1 MTSYCR
7 VGVDDSLRK
16 LCSGEEEEAMIL
28 VGGEALVDLV
38 PAPETVPGELGP
50 LLPLPGGG
58 PYNVAIT
65 AGRLGASVRFLSR
78 LSTDSFGDALLRRL
92 ELSGVDT
99 SMVQRGPEPTT
110 LAVAGI
116 AADGSA
122 RYSFHVEGTAD
133 REVAHPGP
141 LPDDIRIVSLGTLSL
156 LLEPGASRYE
166 RLLRE
171 HSGAGGLTVLDPN
184 IRPAMVTDAT
194 AHRDRFASWLPDI
207 GLLKLSIE
215 DAEWLADGSGKDAD
229 GAVADWLGRGPA
241 AVVLTRGGDGI
252 VVRTGGGAEV
262 EVPTVP
268 TAVVDT
274 IGAGDTVHGALLWWL
289 SHHGTTSAEALRA
302 VDADA
307 WRDALTFA
315 ARAAAVT
322 VSRAGAEPPYAAE
335 LAVRP

>member
-1 MTSYCR
+1 
-7 VGVDDSLRK
+7 
-16 LCSGEEEEAMIL
+16 MIV

-38 PAPETVPGELGP
+38 PAPGTVPGELGP

-65 AGRLGASVRFLSR
+65 AGRLGAPVRFLSR
-78 LSTDSFGDALLRRL
+78 LSTDSFGDALFRRL

-141 LPDDIRIVSLGTLSL
+141 LPGDVTIVSLGTLSL

-166 RLLRE
+166 QLMRE
-171 HSGAGGLTVLDPN
+171 HSGNGGLTVVDPN
-184 IRPAMVTDAT
+184 VRAALVTDAT
-194 AHRDRFASWLPDI
+194 AYRARFASWLPHV

-215 DAEWLADGSGKDAD
+215 DAEWLAEGNAD
-229 GAVADWLGRGPA
+229 KAVADWLGRGPA

-252 VVRTGGGAEV
+252 MVRTDGGVEV
-262 EVPTVP
+262 KVPTVP
-268 TAVVDT
+268 ATVVDT
-274 IGAGDTVHGALLWWL
+274 IGAGDTVHGALLSWL
-289 SHHGTTSAEALRA
+289 HDNGTTTPESLRT
-302 VDADA
+302 VDAQT
-307 WRDALTFA
+307 WRAALTFA
-315 ARAAAVT
+315 ARAASIT

-335 LAVRP
+335 LAVQS

>member
-1 MTSYCR
+1 
-7 VGVDDSLRK
+7 
-16 LCSGEEEEAMIL
+16 MIV

-38 PAPETVPGELGP
+38 PAPGTVPGELGP

-65 AGRLGASVRFLSR
+65 AGRLGAPVRFLSR

-99 SMVQRGPEPTT
+99 RMVQRGPEPTT

-141 LPDDIRIVSLGTLSL
+141 LPPEVEIVSLGTLSL

-166 RLLRE
+166 QLLRD
-171 HSGAGGLTVLDPN
+171 HSGRGGLTVVDPN

-194 AHRDRFASWLPDI
+194 AHRARFASWLPDT

-215 DAEWLADGSGKDAD
+215 DAEWLADGDAGK
-229 GAVADWLGRGPA
+229 AVAEWLGRGPA
-241 AVVLTRGGDGI
+241 AVVLTRGADGI
-252 VVRTGGGAEV
+252 AVHTAAGVEV
-262 EVPTVP
+262 EVPTEP
-268 TAVVDT
+268 ATVVDT
-274 IGAGDTVHGALLWWL
+274 IGAGDTVHGALLSWL
-289 SHHGTTSAEALRA
+289 HNNGITTPETLRT
-302 VDADA
+302 VDSEA

-315 ARAAAVT
+315 ARAASIT

-335 LAVRP
+335 LAVQP

>member
-1 MTSYCR
+1 
-7 VGVDDSLRK
+7 
-16 LCSGEEEEAMIL
+16 MIL

-38 PAPETVPGELGP
+38 PAASTRPGELGP

-65 AGRLGASVRFLSR
+65 LGRLGAPVRFLSR
-78 LSTDSFGDALLRRL
+78 LSTDGFGDALKHRL

-116 AADGSA
+116 GPDGSA

-133 REVAHPGP
+133 REVRHPGP
-141 LPDDIRIVSLGTLSL
+141 LPAEVTTVSLGTLSL

-166 RLLRE
+166 QLLRD
-171 HSGAGGLTVLDPN
+171 HSANGKLTVLDPN
-184 IRPAMVTDAT
+184 IRSAMVTDPTSYRA
-194 AHRDRFASWLPDI
+194 RFRSWLPDI

-215 DAEWLADGSGKDAD
+215 DAAWLADGDLHK
-229 GAVADWLGRGPA
+229 AVRDWLDQGTS
-241 AVVLTRGGDGI
+241 VVVMTRGADGI
-252 VVRTGGGAEV
+252 VAHTGNGAEV

-268 TAVVDT
+268 AEVVDT
-274 IGAGDTVHGALLWWL
+274 IGAGDTVHGALLFWL
-289 SHHGTTSAEALRA
+289 HRAGITTPDGLRS
-302 VDADA
+302 VSGEG

-315 ARAAAVT
+315 ARAASIT

-335 LAVRP
+335 LGVQS

>member
-1 MTSYCR
+1 
-7 VGVDDSLRK
+7 
-16 LCSGEEEEAMIL
+16 MIL

-38 PAPETVPGELGP
+38 PAPGTVPGELGP

-65 AGRLGASVRFLSR
+65 AGRLGAPVRFLSR

-141 LPDDIRIVSLGTLSL
+141 LPPEISIVSLGTLSL

-166 RLLRE
+166 QLLRE
-171 HSGAGGLTVLDPN
+171 HTGLTVLDPN

-194 AHRDRFASWLPDI
+194 AYRARFVSWLPDI

-215 DAEWLADGSGKDAD
+215 DAEWLADGDSDGGAD
-229 GAVADWLGRGPA
+229 KAVADWLGRGPA

-252 VVRTGGGAEV
+252 VVRTADGVEV

-268 TAVVDT
+268 TTVVDT
-274 IGAGDTVHGALLWWL
+274 IGAGDTVHGALLHWL
-289 SHHGTTSAEALRA
+289 HNAGITGSETLRT

-315 ARAAAVT
+315 ARAASVT

-335 LAVRP
+335 LAVQS

>member
-1 MTSYCR
+1 
-7 VGVDDSLRK
+7 
-16 LCSGEEEEAMIL
+16 MIL

-38 PAPETVPGELGP
+38 PAPGTVPGELGP

-65 AGRLGASVRFLSR
+65 VGRLGAPVRFLSR

-141 LPDDIRIVSLGTLSL
+141 LPAEIKIVSLGTLSL

-166 RLLRE
+166 QLLRD
-171 HSGAGGLTVLDPN
+171 HSGSGGLTVLDPN

-194 AHRDRFASWLPDI
+194 AYRARFASWLPDI

-215 DAEWLADGSGKDAD
+215 DAAWLAGGSQGGDTDKAVAEWLS
-229 GAVADWLGRGPA
+229 LGPA

-252 VVRTGGGAEV
+252 VVRTAGGVEV

-268 TAVVDT
+268 TAVADT
-274 IGAGDTVHGALLWWL
+274 IGAGDTVHGALLSWL
-289 SHHGTTSAEALRA
+289 CHNGITTPETLRT

-307 WRDALTFA
+307 WRAALTFA
-315 ARAAAVT
+315 ARAASVT

-335 LAVRP
+335 LAVQS

>member
-1 MTSYCR
+1 
-7 VGVDDSLRK
+7 
-16 LCSGEEEEAMIL
+16 MIL

-65 AGRLGASVRFLSR
+65 AGRLGAPVRFLSR

-133 REVAHPGP
+133 REVEHPGP
-141 LPDDIRIVSLGTLSL
+141 LPADVKIVSLGTLSL

-166 RLLRE
+166 QLLRD
-171 HSGAGGLTVLDPN
+171 HSAGSGGAGSGGLTVLDPN

-194 AHRDRFASWLPDI
+194 AYRARFASWLPDT

-215 DAEWLADGSGKDAD
+215 DAEWLADGDAD
-229 GAVADWLGRGPA
+229 KAVADWLGRGPA
-241 AVVLTRGGDGI
+241 AVVMTRGGDGI
-252 VVRTGGGAEV
+252 VVRTPDGVEV

-268 TAVVDT
+268 AAVVDT
-274 IGAGDTVHGALLWWL
+274 IGAGDTVHGALLTWL
-289 SHHGTTSAEALRA
+289 YHHGITARESLRT

-307 WRDALTFA
+307 WRGALTFA
-315 ARAAAVT
+315 ARAASVT

>member
-1 MTSYCR
+1 
-7 VGVDDSLRK
+7 
-16 LCSGEEEEAMIL
+16 MIL

-38 PAPETVPGELGP
+38 PAPGTVPGELGP
-50 LLPLPGGG
+50 FLPMPGGG

-65 AGRLGASVRFLSR
+65 VGRLGGPVRFLSR
-78 LSTDSFGDALLRRL
+78 LSTDSFGDALFRRL
-92 ELSGVDT
+92 EVSGVDIR
-99 SMVQRGPEPTT
+99 MVQRGPEPTT

-133 REVAHPGP
+133 REVEHPGP
-141 LPDDIRIVSLGTLSL
+141 LPADVKIVSLGTLSL

-166 RLLRE
+166 RLMRE
-171 HSGAGGLTVLDPN
+171 HDGLTVVDPN

-194 AHRDRFASWLPDI
+194 AYRARFASWLPDI

-215 DAEWLADGSGKDAD
+215 DAEWLADGDAD
-229 GAVADWLGRGPA
+229 KAVADWLGRGPA

-252 VVRTGGGAEV
+252 AVRMADGTQV
-262 EVPTVP
+262 EVPTIP

-274 IGAGDTVHGALLWWL
+274 IGAGDTVHGALLFWL
-289 SHHGTTSAEALRA
+289 HDNGITTPETLRT
-302 VDADA
+302 VSADA
-307 WRDALTFA
+307 WREALTFA
-315 ARAAAVT
+315 ARAASVT

-335 LAVRP
+335 LAVRS

>member
-1 MTSYCR
+1 
-7 VGVDDSLRK
+7 
-16 LCSGEEEEAMIL
+16 MIL

-38 PAPETVPGELGP
+38 PAPGTVPGELGP

-65 AGRLGASVRFLSR
+65 VGRLGAPVRFLSR

-92 ELSGVDT
+92 QLSGVDT

-133 REVAHPGP
+133 REVEHPGP
-141 LPDDIRIVSLGTLSL
+141 LPGEVKIVSLGTLSL

-166 RLLRE
+166 QLLRE
-171 HSGAGGLTVLDPN
+171 HTGLTVLDPN

-194 AHRDRFASWLPDI
+194 AYRARFASWLPDI

-215 DAEWLADGSGKDAD
+215 DAEWLADGDAD
-229 GAVADWLGRGPA
+229 KAVAEWLGRGPA

-252 VVRTGGGAEV
+252 VVRTPDGLEV

-274 IGAGDTVHGALLWWL
+274 IGAGDTVHGALLTWL
-289 SHHGTTSAEALRA
+289 HNNGITTSETLRT
-302 VDADA
+302 VTQDA
-307 WRDALTFA
+307 WRDALSFA
-315 ARAAAVT
+315 ARAASVT

-335 LAVRP
+335 LARQS

>member
-1 MTSYCR
+1 
-7 VGVDDSLRK
+7 
-16 LCSGEEEEAMIL
+16 MIL

-38 PAPETVPGELGP
+38 PAPGTVPGELGP
-50 LLPLPGGG
+50 FLPMPGGG

-65 AGRLGASVRFLSR
+65 VGRLGGPVRFLSR
-78 LSTDSFGDALLRRL
+78 LSTDSFGDALFRRL
-92 ELSGVDT
+92 EVSNVDIR
-99 SMVQRGPEPTT
+99 MVQRGPEPTT

-133 REVAHPGP
+133 REVEHPGP
-141 LPDDIRIVSLGTLSL
+141 LPADVKIVSLGTLSL

-166 RLLRE
+166 RLMRE
-171 HSGAGGLTVLDPN
+171 HDGLTVVDPN

-194 AHRDRFASWLPDI
+194 AYRARFASWLPDI

-215 DAEWLADGSGKDAD
+215 DAEWLADGDAD
-229 GAVADWLGRGPA
+229 KAVADWLGRGPA

-252 VVRTGGGAEV
+252 AVRTADGTQV

-274 IGAGDTVHGALLWWL
+274 IGAGDTVHGALLFWL
-289 SHHGTTSAEALRA
+289 HDNGITTPETLRT
-302 VDADA
+302 VSADA
-307 WRDALTFA
+307 WREALTFA
-315 ARAAAVT
+315 ARAASVT

-335 LAVRP
+335 LAVRS

>member
-1 MTSYCR
+1 
-7 VGVDDSLRK
+7 
-16 LCSGEEEEAMIL
+16 MIL

-65 AGRLGASVRFLSR
+65 VGRLGAPVRFLSR

-133 REVAHPGP
+133 REVEHPGP
-141 LPDDIRIVSLGTLSL
+141 LPAAVKIVSLGTLSL

-166 RLLRE
+166 QLLRE
-171 HSGAGGLTVLDPN
+171 HTGLTVLDPN

-194 AHRDRFASWLPDI
+194 AYRARFASWLPDI

-215 DAEWLADGSGKDAD
+215 DAEWLADGDAD
-229 GAVADWLGRGPA
+229 KAVTEWLGRGPA
-241 AVVLTRGGDGI
+241 ALVLTRGGDGI
-252 VVRTGGGAEV
+252 VVRTPDGLEV

-274 IGAGDTVHGALLWWL
+274 IGAGDTVHGALLTWL
-289 SHHGTTSAEALRA
+289 HNNGITTSETLRTVAE
-302 VDADA
+302 DA

-315 ARAAAVT
+315 ARAASVT

-335 LAVRP
+335 LAVRS